1 MLRYLYLFLFIGT
14 GHGVVLS
21 QDSHLLLLD
30 DTAELLNDAELY
42 YFSEYKGGVT
52 ARWQSGRMVL
62 TDGVSLTPPE
72 WFVKGWPKI
81 SLEGQLYWRD
91 TSIQQP
97 LKLTPKAEHFPWQK
111 LVFTSYDLSDNR
123 RPYHQ
128 RWSRLQLLL
137 SSQNSAYLQLAEQ
150 RLEQDSTVV
159 RRWLQQIIAGG
170 GLGLRLQRVNA
181 Y

>member
-1 MLRYLYLFLFIGT
+1 MLRYLCLFLFVGACQ
-14 GHGVVLS
+14 GAVLS
-21 QDSHLLLLD
+21 KDRHLLLLD

-42 YFSEYKGGVT
+42 YFSEYKGGIT
-52 ARWQSGRMVL
+52 ARWLSGELVL
-62 TDGVSLTPPE
+62 AGGPRVKPPE

-81 SLEGQLYWRD
+81 PLEGQLYWRD
-91 TSIQQP
+91 ASIQQP
-97 LKLTPKAEHFPWQK
+97 LTLTPKPEHIPWQK
-111 LVFTSYDLSDNR
+111 LVFTSYDFSDNR
-123 RPYHQ
+123 QPYHQ

-137 SSQNSAYLQLAEQ
+137 SSQNSEYLQLAEQ

-159 RRWLQQIIAGG
+159 RRWLRQIIARG